1 MAQHYQ
7 SIDREVKAVLRSKG
21 HKGADVFLV
30 RKRWERNHQAM
41 EKGNKDRDL
50 ENRCIQGVGVKR
62 REISGEEAVRGIRVN
77 TQGHIAKESLTLKT
91 DSITV
96 PWKSKQQFWS
106 RTMGNVEYMAPVTR
120 WGQRHG
126 HRVNKHMW
134 DFHHGAWEDI
144 GFETLAAHLQ
154 ESHEKSPWLIIFL
167 IMTLL
172 TLCHSKCVEEECFN
186 SYYLSSITAFN
197 VISIVPNMW

>member
-1 MAQHYQ
+1 
-7 SIDREVKAVLRSKG
+7 
-21 HKGADVFLV
+21 
-30 RKRWERNHQAM
+30 M

-62 REISGEEAVRGIRVN
+62 RGISGEEAVRGIRVN
-77 TQGHIAKESLTLKT
+77 TQGHIATKSLTLKT

-96 PWKSKQQFWS
+96 PRKSTQQFWF
-106 RTMGNVEYMAPVTR
+106 RTMGDLEYMAPVTK

-144 GFETLAAHLQ
+144 GFGTLAVHLQ
-154 ESHEKSPWLIIFL
+154 ESHEKSPWLRISL

-172 TLCHSKCVEEECFN
+172 TVFHSKCVEQECFN
-186 SYYLSSITAFN
+186 SYYLSSIAPFN
-197 VISIVPNMW
+197 VISIVPNRWYSSSAGVVLCIRPQNTKVYA